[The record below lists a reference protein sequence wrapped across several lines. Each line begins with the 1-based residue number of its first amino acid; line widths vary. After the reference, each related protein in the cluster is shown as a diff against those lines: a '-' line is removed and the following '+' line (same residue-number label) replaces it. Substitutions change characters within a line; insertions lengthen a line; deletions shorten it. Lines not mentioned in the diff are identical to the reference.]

1 MEITDG
7 AQEGFVVSGRW
18 QDDVLEVTAEDMTVS
33 GRGVLRMLRV
43 AGEVDIDTAPVL
55 RDGLN
60 QAAADRPY
68 TVVVDLSGLAFGDSS
83 TLNTL
88 IEARRRLPAL
98 VIAGPLT
105 PMVQRLFTLSGLDG
119 FFTTAPDTET
129 AIRQLTAP

>member
-18 QDDVLEVTAEDMTVS
+18 QDDVLEVAAEDMTVS
-33 GRGVLRMLRV
+33 GRGVLRMLHV

-60 QAAADRPY
+60 QAAADRPH
-68 TVVVDLSGLAFGDSS
+68 TVVVDLSGLAFGGSS

-105 PMVQRLFTLSGLDG
+105 PMVQRPFTLSGLDG